1 MIYSEQKTRSSVW
14 NNFVLEKDKN
24 VKVNRFVKSLLSH
37 QKESLVSSYLRSKI
51 IECSIRIGS
60 FTFSQAAFAFSLP
73 IPFK

>member
-24 VKVNRFVKSLLSH
+24 VKVNLFVRSLLSH
-37 QKESLVSSYLRSKI
+37 QKGSLVSSYLCSKI

-60 FTFSQAAFAFSLP
+60 FTFSQAAFGFSLP